1 MDERYVTM
9 EFHNEY
15 AKRMQDEHDR
25 QNDRLDKLEKG
36 LEENNKLVI
45 SVEKLAVSVQ
55 SMVEEQ
61 KNQGAR
67 LEVLER
73 RDGEMWRKCLSY
85 LITAIVGIVVG
96 FVFRQLGM

>member
-9 EFHNEY
+9 EFHNEH

-25 QNDRLDKLEKG
+25 QNARITKLEKG

-61 KNQGAR
+61 KNQGER
-67 LEVLER
+67 LEVLEK
-73 RDGEMWRKCLSY
+73 RDGEMWRKLMTHALSII
-85 LITAIVGIVVG
+85 LGVIIG
-96 FVFRQLGM
+96 FIFNQFGM